1 MMIQAGETEK
11 ESGVSKKGLKEQV
24 RKKLQNTQELLVGV
38 VVEDFGKVEK
48 SANNLVAVCETVGWT
63 EEKTKGK
70 FETHDTEF
78 HEIAQELATL
88 ARDKNLEGMQNKYT
102 HMVMICIDC
111 HQHIRDVEAP
121 EKYPGG
127 TQGGGG
133 ICAKKDSK

>member
-1 MMIQAGETEK
+1 M
-11 ESGVSKKGLKEQV
+11 
-24 RKKLQNTQELLVGV
+24 RKKLQNTQELLEGI
-38 VVEDFGKVEK
+38 VVEDFVKIEK
-48 SANNLVAVCETVGWT
+48 NANSLVTVCEKVGWT

-88 ARDKNLEGMQNKYT
+88 AKDKNLEGLQNKYN

-111 HQHIRDVEAP
+111 HHHIRDVEAP

-127 TQGGGG
+127 IQEGQYLRKG
-133 ICAKKDSK
+133 SR